1 MKFKM
6 AEKSLFAI
14 LLRSPWWL
22 SFCIVALFGLASKA
36 LLPDQYVVY
45 GLLGGFPFL
54 VIGCIAAWRQLRAPN
69 PERVNAALAQ
79 AGAMSWRDFANAL
92 EQGFQGQGYAVAR
105 LGSDSGAGAADFK
118 LEKSGRTTLVSARR
132 WKAATQG
139 LEPLKELVALKESQS
154 ANDCCLVALNDF
166 TDNARTFAAQNS
178 VGLIASVKLAQLIAR

>member
-14 LLRSPWWL
+14 LLRSPWWF
-22 SFCIVALFGLASKA
+22 SFALVALFGLASKA
-36 LLPDQYVVY
+36 LLPDQYVIY
-45 GLLGGFPFL
+45 GVLGGFPFF

-79 AGAMSWRDFANAL
+79 AGSMSWGDFANAL
-92 EQGFQGQGYAVAR
+92 EQGFKGQGYSVSR
-105 LGSDSGAGAADFK
+105 LAAKVSAADFK
-118 LEKSGRTTLVSARR
+118 LERSGRTTLVSARR

-139 LEPLKELVALKESQS
+139 LEPLKELVALKEAHS

-178 VGLIASVKLAQLIAR
+178 VGLIASVKLAQLISR

>member
-22 SFCIVALFGLASKA
+22 SFVLVGLFGLASKA
-36 LLPDQYVVY
+36 LLPPQYVIY
-45 GLLGGFPFL
+45 GVMGGFPFL
-54 VIGCIAAWRQLRAPN
+54 VIGCIAGWRQLRAPN

-79 AGAMSWRDFANAL
+79 AGSMSWQDFSSAL
-92 EQGFQGQGYAVAR
+92 EHGFKGQGYSVSR
-105 LGSDSGAGAADFK
+105 LGAKAGAADFK

-139 LEPLKELVALKESQS
+139 LEPLKELVALKEAHS

-166 TDNARTFAAQNS
+166 TDNARTFATQNS
-178 VGLIASVKLAQLIAR
+178 VGLIASLKLAQLISR